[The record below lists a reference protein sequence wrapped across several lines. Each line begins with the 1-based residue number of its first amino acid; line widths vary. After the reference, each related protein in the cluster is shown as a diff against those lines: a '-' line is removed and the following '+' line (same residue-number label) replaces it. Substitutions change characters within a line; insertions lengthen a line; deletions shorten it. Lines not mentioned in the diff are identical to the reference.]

1 MKSIIEIC
9 TNNENI
15 DMPVIIF
22 GWIKKTRKLG
32 SIIFL
37 DVYDISGFVQIFVD
51 EKNKFYDEIY
61 STPKESFVS
70 IKGILKD
77 RKSVNNEIPSGHVEI
92 ILESFKVISLAKNI
106 PFLIQNETDGLE
118 EIRLKHR
125 YLDLRR
131 SIMQKNIILRS
142 NLIQNIREYM
152 HRKEVIEI
160 ETPILTKPTVE
171 GANGY
176 MVPLKDNLFFSLAQS
191 PQIYKQL
198 LMVSGFMKYFQIAKC
213 FRDENLRLDRQPEFT
228 QLDIEF
234 SLVNE
239 EYIFNFIE
247 SLLKDAF
254 LKTLGVDL
262 KVPFRKINFDD
273 AMELYGNDKPNLGYG
288 YEIFNCTKYFEKD
301 TIFSEIILKG
311 KIFKAV
317 LVNDFLVNN
326 TDLKKIEKFAKDNG
340 AKSLISCVYDKE
352 IIGGSLMGKIDNKI
366 IAKIFDDNKFKSGTI
381 FFDFNDG
388 LISNK
393 ILGAIRN
400 AAIDILNIQPKERF
414 NFAWVINWPL
424 FEFSKEENRYVSVHH
439 PFTSPTEEDSN
450 KSIED
455 FHNSRARSYDI
466 VLNGFEIGGGSIRI
480 TKNEIQK
487 KVFETL
493 KINEETYKKEFG
505 FLLEAFEYGVPPHGG
520 IAIGLDRLLMI
531 ITNSKSIRDV
541 IAFPKSSSGIDLMMN
556 SPSKVK
562 NK

>member
-1 MKSIIEIC
+1 MKSIIEKC
-9 TNNENI
+9 TNNENLNMI
-15 DMPVIIF
+15 VMIF

-37 DVYDISGFVQIFVD
+37 DVYDISGFVQVFVD
-51 EKNKFYDEIY
+51 EKNKFYNEIY
-61 STPKESFVS
+61 STPKETLVS
-70 IKGILKD
+70 IKGTLKN
-77 RKSVNNEIPSGHVEI
+77 RKSINNEVPSGHVEI
-92 ILESFKVISLAKNI
+92 ILESFNIISLSKNT
-106 PFLIQNETDGLE
+106 PFLIQDETDGLE
-118 EIRLKHR
+118 EIRLKYR

-131 SIMQKNIILRS
+131 SNMQKNIILRS
-142 NLIQNIREYM
+142 NLIQNIREYL
-152 HRKEVIEI
+152 HRKEMIEI

-228 QLDIEF
+228 QLDIEL

-247 SLLKDAF
+247 GLLKNVF
-254 LKTLGVDL
+254 LKTIGVDL
-262 KVPFRKINFDD
+262 KTPFRRMNFND

-288 YEIFNCTKYFEKD
+288 YEIFNCTRHFKNN
-301 TIFSEIILKG
+301 TIFSDLISKG
-311 KIFKAV
+311 KVFKAI

-326 TDLKKIEKFAKDNG
+326 IDLKKIEKFAKDNG
-340 AKSLISCVYDKE
+340 AKSLISCVFDKK
-352 IIGGSLMGKIDNKI
+352 IVGGSLEGKVDDQI
-366 IAKIFDDNKFKSGTI
+366 IKNIFNENKFKSGTLFI
-381 FFDFNDG
+381 DFNDG
-388 LISNK
+388 FTSNK

-400 AAIDILNIQPKERF
+400 ATIDILKIEPEKRF
-414 NFAWVINWPL
+414 NFVWIVNWPL

-439 PFTSPTEEDSN
+439 PFTSPVEEDIG
-450 KSIED
+450 KSTKD
-455 FHNSRARSYDI
+455 FHKARARSYDI

-487 KVFETL
+487 KVFEVL
-493 KINEETYKKEFG
+493 KINEDTYKKEFG

-520 IAIGLDRLLMI
+520 IAIGLDRLLML
-531 ITNSKSIRDV
+531 ITNSNSIRDV
-541 IAFPKSSSGIDLMMN
+541 IAFPKSSSGTDLMMN
-556 SPSKVK
+556 SPSKVTK
-562 NK
+562 

>member
-9 TNNENI
+9 TNDENI
-15 DMPVIIF
+15 NISIVIS

-37 DVYDISGFVQIFVD
+37 DIYDISGFVQVFVD
-51 EKNKFYDEIY
+51 EKNEFYDEIY

-70 IKGILKD
+70 IQGILRN
-77 RKSVNNEIPSGHVEI
+77 RKSINNEIPSGHVEI
-92 ILESFKVISLAKNI
+92 ILESFKVLSLSKNV
-106 PFLIQNETDGLE
+106 PFLIQEDTDGLE

-131 SIMQKNIILRS
+131 SNMQKNIILRS

-152 HRKEVIEI
+152 HRKEIIEI

-171 GANGY
+171 GANSY
-176 MVPLKDNLFFSLAQS
+176 MVPLKDNFSFSLSQS

-247 SLLKDAF
+247 CLLKDVF
-254 LKTLGVDL
+254 LKTLGFDL
-262 KVPFRKINFDD
+262 KVPFRRINFDESI
-273 AMELYGNDKPNLGYG
+273 ELYGNDKPNLGYG

-301 TIFSEIILKG
+301 TIFSELISKG
-311 KIFKAV
+311 KVFKAI
-317 LVNDFLVNN
+317 LINDFLVNN
-326 TDLKKIEKFAKDNG
+326 TNLKKIEKFAKDNG
-340 AKSLISCVYDKE
+340 SKSLISCVYDNK
-352 IIGGSLMGKIDNKI
+352 IIGGSLMGKIDDRI
-366 IAKIFDDNKFKSGTI
+366 ITQIFDDNKFKSGTI
-381 FFDFNDG
+381 FFDFSDG
-388 LISNK
+388 FISNK

-400 AAIDILNIQPKERF
+400 SAIDILNIQPKEKF
-414 NFAWVINWPL
+414 NFVWVINWPL

-439 PFTSPTEEDSN
+439 PFTSPIEEDSN
-450 KSIED
+450 KEIED
-455 FHNSRARSYDI
+455 FYNSRARSYDI

-480 TKNEIQK
+480 TKKEIQK
-487 KVFETL
+487 KVFKVL
-493 KINEETYKKEFG
+493 KINEETYKNEFG

-556 SPSKVK
+556 SPSKLK
-562 NK
+562 K